1 MIEQWEMELREQLLD
16 DRRLTLS
23 DDSADD
29 DVDDDVDDP
38 KPSWWELLNKLERV
52 ADIMAEAGIIHNT
65 PSAKRQWVEGQ
76 S

>member
-29 DVDDDVDDP
+29 DFDDP
-38 KPSWWELLNKLERV
+38 KPSRWELLNKLERV

>member
-23 DDSADD
+23 DDSA
-29 DVDDDVDDP
+29 DDDVDDP